1 MSYGANQYRRQEG
14 GALPPRETEAAAFV
28 FVNRLMIQE
37 DDADVR
43 MSGLVKN
50 QQLWSLLLKDIG
62 TSNNRLPAVLKGDL
76 SRLGLWVMRHTIAA
90 MGDRQRRLLP
100 LIEVNDDMIA
110 ALRANSSLTGPL
122 ANTGFVALAS

>member
-1 MSYGANQYRRQEG
+1 MNYGANQYRRSEG

-43 MSGLVKN
+43 MAGLVKN
-50 QQLWSLLLKDIG
+50 QQLWSLLLKDVG
-62 TSNNRLPAVLKGDL
+62 NSGNRLPAVLKDDL
-76 SRLGLWVMRHTIAA
+76 AKLGVWVMRHTIAA

-110 ALRANSSLTGPL
+110 ALRANSSITGPRTD
-122 ANTGFVALAS
+122 AGFAALAG